1 MYLSFLQQHILI
13 SCFVEGGKVERSV
26 FHQFYSKRV
35 KKSSEK
41 YQEGIITKSLER
53 LIDKELLVGYG
64 RRTPHKWFITHV
76 RLTKKGYKMGQ
87 CLLEE
92 KQIKLPLR

>member
-1 MYLSFLQQHILI
+1 MYLSLLQQHILV
-13 SCFVEGGKVERSV
+13 SCFLEGGKVERSV
-26 FHQFYSKRV
+26 FHQFYSKQS
-35 KKSSEK
+35 KKSAEK

-64 RRTPHKWFITHV
+64 RRTPHKWFVTRV
-76 RLTKKGYKMGQ
+76 RLTKKGYKIGQ

-92 KQIKLPLR
+92 KQARLPLK